1 MQSGNLASSDVQV
14 FTSRITVNGV
24 TRAHESWSV
33 DRELVGDLPDQ
44 VASGAGVKQATG
56 SVVWAVQPDVAERT
70 ANPWNASTGWLPK
83 SGDSVVIWAGDGVR
97 EWKQFDGIID
107 ETSGDVG
114 ALPSSSII
122 DRIDQLSVNFSQ
134 ETVIRSHPP
143 KTEGGDYMGVGMSA
157 VYMVDR
163 AMRYGGFYCTPR
175 LEPAAVV
182 AVHGQGSMWPRL
194 GALSR
199 AGSVSGATHAGN
211 NRAPWGWAVSDFDCA
226 YTPVFPQPGSAPL
239 QMTFCIAPD
248 HAGSLYFRSIYS
260 GGTVEIAVTP
270 SRACVARFNGAEV
283 CRLIVAADATVVSL
297 VVRGASWTLK
307 TNSGGVVSA
316 AGTAIP
322 SSSVL
327 NSVTLRGDVGVRVA
341 GFQVSSPT
349 VATEFASLSHVPN
362 AFHRVSGL
370 VGFMDALPSLVN
382 VNALDVLDEVSKA
395 TLSAMWI
402 DETGVL
408 QFRGS
413 DILRAT
419 GPSQT
424 LTTLDDIQSLSWQDS
439 LLSTRSKVTVKYQ
452 KPAIDRSQWSNI
464 LLWQGS
470 GETMQSNQEK
480 NLFAEA
486 PNDEDWAEIDHVTV
500 AAEGLNALNS
510 GRGTWMLSYLEK
522 QDGTWM
528 SSTGYTN
535 RSISTVNERTRLFQ
549 YGALTLPAGYHLVL
563 STPEEA
569 VNYASRFRDW
579 SQPALRGRG
588 RVQWA
593 ETTVVSPIVGPAGAP
608 ELVHDA
614 GKWNSRADDTTIL
627 ERIGEFIASQVSKPQ
642 PVITGMRVGFDP
654 RRQLG
659 DVITISSPQ
668 LMGVEL
674 QALIIGK
681 SDKAAASFT
690 QSLSVRIISARS
702 TFTTHEQF
710 NAAGGA
716 LTHAQWQ
723 MLAPVP
729 LTHSQFNAQPSEA
742 L

>member
-1 MQSGNLASSDVQV
+1 MQAGNVVNSNVSA
-14 FTSRITVNGV
+14 FTSRVLVNGV

-33 DRELVGDLPDQ
+33 NRELVGDLPGQ
-44 VASGAGVKQATG
+44 VASAAGIKQASG
-56 SVVWAVQPDVAERT
+56 SIVWAEQSNVTERS
-70 ANPWNASTGWLPK
+70 ANPWNPSTGWLPK

-97 EWKQFDGIID
+97 EWKQFDGVID

-114 ALPSSSII
+114 ELPASSII

-143 KTEGGDYMGVGMSA
+143 KTEGGAYMGVGMSA
-157 VYMVDR
+157 IYMVDQ
-163 AMRYGGFYCTPR
+163 AMRRGDFFTTPK
-175 LEPAAVV
+175 LEAGVV
-182 AVHGQGSMWPRL
+182 MNANGQGSMWPRV
-194 GALSR
+194 GTITR
-199 AGSVSGATHAGN
+199 AGSVSGASHAGN
-211 NRAPWGWAVSDFDCA
+211 NRAPWGWAVDDFDCA
-226 YTPVFPQPGSAPL
+226 YTPRSSQTGNAPL

-248 HAGSLYFRSIYS
+248 HAGNFFFRSIYD
-260 GGTVEIAVTP
+260 GTVVEFAASTN
-270 SRACVARFNGAEV
+270 RTCVARLDGVEV
-283 CRLIVAADATVVSL
+283 CRLVLTTSATIVSL
-297 VVRGASWTLK
+297 VVRGTSWRIRSNAGGSASATGPALPGSRSL
-307 TNSGGVVSA
+307 T
-316 AGTAIP
+316 
-322 SSSVL
+322 
-327 NSVTLRGDVGVRVA
+327 SVTLRGDVGARVA
-341 GFQVSSPT
+341 GFQVSSPD
-349 VATEFASLSHVPN
+349 VATEFASLAHVAS

-370 VGFMDALPSLVN
+370 VGLMDALPSFVN
-382 VNALDVLDEVSKA
+382 VNALDILDEISKA

-413 DILRAT
+413 DVLRAT
-419 GPSQT
+419 GSTQT
-424 LTTLDDIQSLSWQDS
+424 LTTLDDISSLSWSDS

-452 KPAIDRSQWSNI
+452 QPAIDRSQWSNI

-470 GETMQSNQEK
+470 GETMQSNQDK

-486 PNDEDWAEIDHVTV
+486 PADEDWAEIDNFTV

-535 RSISTVNERTRLFQ
+535 RSISTINERTRLFK

-563 STPEEA
+563 STPEDA

-579 SQPALRGRG
+579 NQPALRGRG

-593 ETTVVSPIVGPAGAP
+593 EATVVSPIVGPTGAP

-614 GKWNSRADDTTIL
+614 GKWNSRAEDTMIL
-627 ERIGEFIASQVSKPQ
+627 ARKADFIASQVSTPQ
-642 PVITGMRVGFDP
+642 PVITGMRVVFDP

-659 DVITISSPQ
+659 DVITISSPK

-674 QALIIGK
+674 LALIVGK
-681 SDKAAASFT
+681 SDSADGSFAQT
-690 QSLSVRIISARS
+690 LSVRIISATS
-702 TFTTHEQF
+702 TFTSYEQF
-710 NAAGGA
+710 NAAGGT

-723 MLAPVP
+723 LLAPTP
-729 LTHSQFNAQPSEA
+729 LTHAQFNTQAPEVP
-742 L
+742 